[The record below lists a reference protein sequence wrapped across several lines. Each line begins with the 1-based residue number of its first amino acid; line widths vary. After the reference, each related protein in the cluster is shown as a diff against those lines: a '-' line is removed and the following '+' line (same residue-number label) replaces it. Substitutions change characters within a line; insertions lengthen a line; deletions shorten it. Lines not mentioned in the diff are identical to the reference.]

1 MAGHVFLERGSVVCR
16 AALSVDDATWARA
29 RGWAL
34 TRVRNIPYYKD
45 TYPEFAADGLHTIEE
60 VLADG

>member
-1 MAGHVFLERGSVVCR
+1 MFR

-34 TRVRNIPYYKD
+34 TRVRNIPYYRE
-45 TYPEFAADGLHTIEE
+45 TNPEIAADGLHTITE
-60 VLADG
+60 VLADREADA